1 MSQESLKAALKQA
14 EDRLE
19 EDKTA
24 VKAQKRESKVCIS
37 YFWDSLG
44 ILHTFIILFF
54 KNEGLLKSD
63 IFQVKKEVEV
73 DNATRRKAAR
83 KVC

>member
-1 MSQESLKAALKQA
+1 MHFIIVSWDSSLKNA
-14 EDRLE
+14 
-19 EDKTA
+19 
-24 VKAQKRESKVCIS
+24 
-37 YFWDSLG
+37 
-44 ILHTFIILFF
+44 
-54 KNEGLLKSD
+54 GLLKSD

>member
-1 MSQESLKAALKQA
+1 MHFILLGFSW
-14 EDRLE
+14 DFH
-19 EDKTA
+19 T
-24 VKAQKRESKVCIS
+24 VKIL
-37 YFWDSLG
+37 LG
-44 ILHTFIILFF
+44 FFF
-54 KNEGLLKSD
+54 KNEGLLKSA